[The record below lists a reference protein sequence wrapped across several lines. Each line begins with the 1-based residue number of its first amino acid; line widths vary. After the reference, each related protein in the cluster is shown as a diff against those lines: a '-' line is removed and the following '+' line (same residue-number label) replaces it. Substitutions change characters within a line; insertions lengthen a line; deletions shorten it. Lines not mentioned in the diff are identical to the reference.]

1 MWLKKYKPYTPSRRT
16 MVGSDFADITTS
28 TPLKSLTTFL
38 GKTGGRNSQGRTT
51 SRFRGGGHKQ
61 LYRIIDFRVYD
72 KLGVPA
78 TVSTIEYDPYRTC
91 RIALLNYADGE
102 KRYTLAWNGIQVGQ
116 KVMCGPDGE
125 LVEGNRKQLKDIP
138 DGFLIHN
145 LEVTPNTKGKM
156 CRSAGAY
163 AVLQGRDADEVY
175 TIVKLQSGQVRKIHS
190 NCYATIGKVGNE
202 EHMNTVIGK
211 AGKIRWLGRKSRVLG
226 KSMNPVDH
234 PHGWGEWHTDI
245 GLRKGPKAFNGRRVA
260 PGIKTRSPKKP
271 SSKFILSRRT
281 KN

>member
-1 MWLKKYKPYTPSRRT
+1 

-28 TPLKSLTTFL
+28 TPEKSLTKFL

-61 LYRIIDFRVYD
+61 LYRMIDFRVYD

-91 RIALLNYADGE
+91 RIALLTYADGE
-102 KRYTLAWNGIQVGQ
+102 KRYALAWNGIAVGQ

-156 CRSAGAY
+156 CRSAGSY

-175 TIVKLQSGQVRKIHS
+175 AIVKLQSGQVRKIHS

-211 AGKIRWLGRKSRVLG
+211 AGKMRWLGRKSRVLG

-234 PHGWGEWHTDI
+234 PHG
-245 GLRKGPKAFNGRRVA
+245 
-260 PGIKTRSPKKP
+260 
-271 SSKFILSRRT
+271 
-281 KN
+281 

>member
-1 MWLKKYKPYTPSRRT
+1 

-61 LYRIIDFRVYD
+61 LYRMIDFRGYD

-91 RIALLNYADGE
+91 RIALLTYADGE

-175 TIVKLQSGQVRKIHS
+175 TIVKLQS
-190 NCYATIGKVGNE
+190 
-202 EHMNTVIGK
+202 
-211 AGKIRWLGRKSRVLG
+211 
-226 KSMNPVDH
+226 
-234 PHGWGEWHTDI
+234 
-245 GLRKGPKAFNGRRVA
+245 
-260 PGIKTRSPKKP
+260 
-271 SSKFILSRRT
+271 
-281 KN
+281 